1 MQDEL
6 LPKLEAWHEE
16 DEFEEIV
23 NAVMGIPAEERDY
36 ELTNHLG
43 RALNNL
49 ERYEEAVEQFL
60 SVADEGK
67 VDPLWQYRIGFAY
80 YYLDRYEEALC
91 AFEAA
96 DRLEPGDEEIQEFL
110 ELIRDKMPQQPVEEA
125 APDPADVRA
134 RVSAYADGTPEAALE
149 SEVDFTDFWEDSDLA
164 IRQYVMAPPTDEQIA
179 SVEEELVF
187 RLPASYVQM
196 MKQHNG
202 GIPRSRSFPV
212 ADPVSGEN
220 EHIIISG
227 ILGIGREKKHSLC
240 GEAGSRFRIEQEGY
254 PEFGVIICDC
264 PSESE
269 VVMLDYRESGNDGEP
284 EVVHVNKEN
293 NSKITRLA
301 SSFEA
306 FVRGLVKE

>member
-1 MQDEL
+1 MRDKL
-6 LPKLEAWHEE
+6 LPQLEAWHEE

-23 NAVMGIPAEERDY
+23 NAVMDIPAEERDY

-80 YYLDRYEEALC
+80 YYLDRYEEALR

-110 ELIRDKMPQQPVEEA
+110 ELIRDKLPQQPTQQPMEEA
-125 APDPADVRA
+125 VQVDATSKAADVM
-134 RVSAYADGTPEAALE
+134 E
-149 SEVDFTDFWEDSDLA
+149 SDFDFTDFWEDSDLA
-164 IRQYVMAPPTDEQIA
+164 IRQYVMAPPTDELIA

-187 RLPASYVQM
+187 RLPDFYVQM

-202 GIPRSRSFPV
+202 GIPHSRSFPV
-212 ADPVSGEN
+212 ADPASGAN
-220 EHIIISG
+220 GYIIISG

-240 GEAGSRFRIEQEGY
+240 GETGSRFRIEQEGY

-284 EVVHVNKEN
+284 EVVHVDKAN
-293 NSKITRLA
+293 NYKITRLA
-301 SSFEA
+301 PSFEA

>member
-1 MQDEL
+1 MQDKL
-6 LPKLEAWHEE
+6 LPQLEAWHEE
-16 DEFEEIV
+16 DEYEEIV
-23 NAVMGIPAEERDY
+23 NAVMEIPPEERDY

-80 YYLDRYEEALC
+80 YYLERYEEALR

-96 DRLEPGDEEIQEFL
+96 DRLESGDEEIQEFL
-110 ELIRDKMPQQPVEEA
+110 ELIRDKVPQQTAKEA
-125 APDPADVRA
+125 AAVPA
-134 RVSAYADGTPEAALE
+134 RVPVHADGAPEAALE

-164 IRQYVMAPPTDEQIA
+164 LEQYVMAPPTDELIA

-187 RLPASYVQM
+187 RLPAFYVQM

-202 GIPRSRSFPV
+202 GVPRSRSFPV
-212 ADPVSGEN
+212 ADPVSGER
-220 EHIIISG
+220 EHIAISG
-227 ILGIGREKKHSLC
+227 ILGIGREKKRSLC

-264 PSESE
+264 PSEAAA
-269 VVMLDYRESGNDGEP
+269 VMLDYRDSGNDGAP
-284 EVVHVNKEN
+284 EVVHVDKAN
-293 NSKITRLA
+293 NYAITRLA
-301 SSFEA
+301 PSFEA
-306 FVRGLVKE
+306 FIRGLVKE